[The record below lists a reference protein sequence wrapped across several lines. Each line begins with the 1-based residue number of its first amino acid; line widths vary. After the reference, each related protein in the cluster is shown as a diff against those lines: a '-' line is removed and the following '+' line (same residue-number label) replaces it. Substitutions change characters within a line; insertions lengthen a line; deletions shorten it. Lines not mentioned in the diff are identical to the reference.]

1 MSIPQCSLP
10 NLLLF
15 LLYTFSIQ
23 DNLDFLYSHSFNEFC
38 TMLTSK
44 FISSGQLPLLRT
56 SCILN
61 ISTSVAQ
68 KHHSMNIYQTELS
81 SSSSRVFKL
90 LQTSQLLL
98 YYISYPDHQHHH
110 QQEYSSQKLGVGFT
124 LLCLPSD
131 SSSPIKS
138 TSQTSLTSTAL
149 VVSFF
154 SFLCFVRE
162 LGNRLF
168 YLRIL
173 FLGCSPQHVGS

>member
-1 MSIPQCSLP
+1 MNS
-10 NLLLF
+10 
-15 LLYTFSIQ
+15 
-23 DNLDFLYSHSFNEFC
+23 C
-38 TMLTSK
+38 TTLTSK

-68 KHHSMNIYQTELS
+68 KHLQCKIYKIELS
-81 SSSSRVFKL
+81 SSSSHVFKI

-110 QQEYSSQKLGVGFT
+110 QQEHSSQKLGVGFT

-131 SSSPIKS
+131 SSSPTKS

-149 VVSFF
+149 VVFFF
-154 SFLCFVRE
+154 SFFCFCKRAWE
-162 LGNRLF
+162 
-168 YLRIL
+168 
-173 FLGCSPQHVGS
+173 

>member
-1 MSIPQCSLP
+1 MNS
-10 NLLLF
+10 
-15 LLYTFSIQ
+15 
-23 DNLDFLYSHSFNEFC
+23 C

-44 FISSGQLPLLRT
+44 FISSGQLLLLRT

-68 KHHSMNIYQTELS
+68 KHLQCKIYKTELS
-81 SSSSRVFKL
+81 SSSSHVFKI

-124 LLCLPSD
+124 LLRLPSD

-149 VVSFF
+149 VVFF
-154 SFLCFVRE
+154 FPFFCFCKRAWE
-162 LGNRLF
+162 
-168 YLRIL
+168 
-173 FLGCSPQHVGS
+173 